1 MIKEAFNRLK
11 VALARKTRPTTLWQ
25 YQLECP
31 RCHQREYFGSH
42 VSVNKANLERAI
54 RCHYC
59 SKYAGKTVE
68 MTLVHM
74 KEPSEK
80 ELEASL
86 NKQSADW
93 RARHTGGR

>member
-11 VALARKTRPTTLWQ
+11 VALARKSRQASLWQ

-31 RCHQREYFGSH
+31 RCHQREYFGSQF
-42 VSVNKANLERAI
+42 SVNKANLERAI
-54 RCHYC
+54 RCPYC

-68 MTLVHM
+68 MTLIHV

-80 ELEASL
+80 ELEAFL

-93 RARHTGGR
+93 RARHTGDR